1 MEKAVYCRAFHTPHG
16 IQHEII
22 LCRVRDIIG
31 RSGVGCSRG
40 KAATR
45 VFCCPLECQAL
56 SKDPSLCPTAPRF
69 CKSKSKHSPQFTF
82 FILFHSSFFL
92 IITTYSGVLTK
103 HITTSNFLTSIRTIY
118 PICTFFNQTC
128 LTTNPPLSS
137 RTSILP
143 PARCRALLEASLAVL
158 LIRLVV
164 ESSMFLGTISWPIA
178 HCLHVTY
185 DSAQNSVYFFSHS
198 SFCFRPHSISYDTA
212 QLTWSAG

>member
-1 MEKAVYCRAFHTPHG
+1 MTF
-16 IQHEII
+16 
-22 LCRVRDIIG
+22 
-31 RSGVGCSRG
+31 
-40 KAATR
+40 
-45 VFCCPLECQAL
+45 FCCLGAL

-69 CKSKSKHSPQFTF
+69 CKSKSKHSPNSHFSF
-82 FILFHSSFFL
+82 FFHSSFFL
-92 IITTYSGVLTK
+92 IINTYSGALTK
-103 HITTSNFLTSIRTIY
+103 YRTTSNFLTSIRTIY

-164 ESSMFLGTISWPIA
+164 EPSMFLRTISWPTA

-185 DSAQNSVYFFSHS
+185 DSAQISVYYFSLS
-198 SFCFRPHSISYDTA
+198 GFCHRSHSISYDTA